1 MNIFD
6 ITKRHGK
13 DMYMLAL
20 EHAIS
25 MIEIAGD
32 DALEILKNRL
42 EEEKAGED
50 GHSNK

>member
-13 DMYMLAL
+13 DMYILAL

-32 DALEILKNRL
+32 DARDTEKKL
-42 EEEKAGED
+42 EEEKVGED
-50 GHSNK
+50 GHSDK

>member
-6 ITKRHGK
+6 ITKRHGR

-32 DALEILKNRL
+32 DALDILKKKL
-42 EEEKAGED
+42 EEEK
-50 GHSNK
+50 K

>member
-25 MIEIAGD
+25 MIEIAGE
-32 DALEILKNRL
+32 DALDILKNKL
-42 EEEKAGED
+42 EEEKVGED
-50 GHSNK
+50 GHSDK

>member
-1 MNIFD
+1 MSIFD
-6 ITKRHGK
+6 ITKRHGR

-32 DALEILKNRL
+32 EAIDILKNEL
-42 EEEKAGED
+42 ESEKVGED
-50 GHSNK
+50 GQSNK

>member
-6 ITKRHGK
+6 ITKRHGR

-25 MIEIAGD
+25 MIEIAGE
-32 DALEILKNRL
+32 DALQILKNKL
-42 EEEKAGED
+42 EEEKVGED
-50 GHSNK
+50 GHSDK